1 MNKRRLSIA
10 AASLASL
17 VLGATATLPASGAAA
32 TATQPSAAC
41 RLALGS
47 VDSVGGHTGQEI
59 TAGTP
64 PTASAK
70 HVTPIRFAPGVAKLS
85 GSWISEPNIAGSDN
99 YGKLVLGTS
108 LYAGFYQTNELDKPT
123 TLRKIGG
130 GWDQFSFYEES
141 RFDQSGRPGGT
152 WHTYEYALR
161 KDGVLA
167 RWRIG
172 DKGQWIAA
180 GTYAGFSSV
189 KTMALISQTPSYDTF
204 LANARG
210 GALYTIRI
218 PLSSPLK
225 PVVTKVRSSTWQGF
239 ETLIAERCG
248 QHGTLLLGID
258 KETKTGFLYAV
269 GRASGTATVINGLGK
284 VPATFAD
291 PVYFRNTVVA
301 FASDPLNGD

>member
-1 MNKRRLSIA
+1 MNKRRRSIA
-10 AASLASL
+10 AVSLASL
-17 VLGATATLPASGAAA
+17 VLGATALPASAAPTT
-32 TATQPSAAC
+32 TAQPSAAC
-41 RLALGS
+41 SLVLGS
-47 VDSVGGHTGQEI
+47 VDSAGGDAAQEI

-64 PTASAK
+64 PTAGSR
-70 HVTPIRFAPGVAKLS
+70 HVTPGRFSPGLTKLS
-85 GSWISEPNIAGSDN
+85 ASWISEPNIAGSDI
-99 YGKLVLGTS
+99 YGKAVLGTS
-108 LYAGFYQTNELDKPT
+108 LYSAFYQTNELDQPT
-123 TLRKIGG
+123 VLRKIGG

-152 WHTYEYALR
+152 WHTYHYALR

-167 RWRIG
+167 RWRTG
-172 DKGQWIAA
+172 EKGTWIAA

-225 PVVTKVRSSTWQGF
+225 PIVTKIRSSTWQGF
-239 ETLIAERCG
+239 ETLVAERCG

-258 KETKTGFLYAV
+258 KETKSGYLYAV
-269 GRASGTATVINGLGK
+269 GRASGAATVINGLGK
-284 VPATFAD
+284 VPATLAD
-291 PVYFRNTVVA
+291 SVYFRRTVVA